1 MRKLLMEEMNR
12 LTIDEFKV
20 AGKFPFVIVL
30 ENIRSLNNVGSFF
43 RTADAFRA
51 ERLYLGGFTPGP
63 PHREITKSAIG
74 AELAVPWEKTG
85 DTLALIH
92 TLKQAGYKI
101 AVVEQVHQSTLLQN
115 FDPPKGQPYAFVF
128 GNEVEGVSEG
138 IIELADVCLEIPQF
152 GTKHSFNVSVS
163 AGIVLW
169 KFIEKSLT

>member
-1 MRKLLMEEMNR
+1 MEEMNR
-12 LTIDEFKV
+12 LTIDEYKA

-51 ERLYLGGFTPGP
+51 ERLYLGGFTQGP

-74 AELAVPWEKTG
+74 AELAVPWEKVE
-85 DTLALIH
+85 DTPLLVR
-92 TLKQAGYKI
+92 TLQQQGYTV
-101 AVVEQVHQSTLLQN
+101 AAVEQAHGSTFLQN
-115 FDPPKGQPYAFVF
+115 FDPPPGQKYAFVF
-128 GNEVEGVSEG
+128 GNEVEGVSEDVLK
-138 IIELADVCLEIPQF
+138 LADLCVEIPQF

-169 KFIEKSLT
+169 KFVEKNLT